1 MRNVRYLT
9 FCASILVVAASV
21 HAQFDG
27 PAPMA
32 WRWSQFSAVS
42 PSGSPVIVDE
52 MAFVAVGNRVFGLDR
67 TSGNQKWKY
76 PNVDPIPGN
85 FRYGVQHCDG
95 VIVAAA
101 DNKVIYAVDSKTGL
115 AKWQYLSAIPFQ
127 GSPIV
132 VGKFLVVGLN
142 DNSLV
147 ALNMV
152 DGQQAWE
159 NPYRISN
166 GLVGALATNGNNVYY
181 MTGANDLIA
190 LSVLNQRIS
199 WQKKFTSSSADSTP
213 VIYGDYLYMNA
224 GQYIACFSATTGST
238 RWQQNVGEP
247 LIYSPAVTASG
258 AMVVTR
264 DGRARTFDAISGRPL
279 SRAAVE
285 LGSVPVTTPSGS
297 GKMFL
302 APCTNGA
309 LNLIDSSTGAIVWSY
324 LVRPIGGTMTQT
336 NSGGGTGGGN
346 LGGNGGASRDIK
358 IVAIPASG
366 PAVFVGTTL
375 YVLTSDGSLCAFDK
389 QLGVD
394 LTGPTVKMLWPYPGE
409 QVSGLPPL
417 ELIFK
422 IDDEATGVDTKTL
435 SISANGQ
442 ELDYEFGRDGFAIVR
457 FSSVGK
463 NRPMMDGRKAIK
475 VTVRDWLGNMTVSEF
490 GLTVDNTL
498 RPLTRPN
505 INTTGPGGGG
515 GRGGL
520 GGGGGA
526 GGV

>member
-9 FCASILVVAASV
+9 VCASVLFVAASV
-21 HAQFDG
+21 HAQFEG

-32 WRWSQFSAVS
+32 WRWTQPTSVA

-52 MAFVAVGNRVFGLDR
+52 MAFVAVGNRIFGLDR

-85 FRYGVQHCDG
+85 FRYGIQHG
-95 VIVAAA
+95 EGSVVAAA

-115 AKWQYLSAIPFQ
+115 AKWQYLSAVPFQ
-127 GSPIV
+127 GSPVV

-142 DNSLV
+142 DNSLI
-147 ALNMV
+147 ALNM
-152 DGQQAWE
+152 DNGQQAWQ
-159 NPYRISN
+159 NPYRIST

-181 MTGANDLIA
+181 MTGANDLVA

-199 WQKKFTSSSADSTP
+199 WQKRFTSSSPDSTP

-224 GQYIACFSATTGST
+224 GQYVACFSATTGSSK
-238 RWQQNVGEP
+238 WQQNVGEQ
-247 LIYSPAVTASG
+247 LIFSPAVTANG

-264 DGRARTFDAISGRPL
+264 DGRARTFDAMSGRPL
-279 SRAAVE
+279 NRAAVE

-309 LNLIDSSTGAIVWSY
+309 LNLIDSATGAVVWSY

-336 NSGGGTGGGN
+336 AAAGGTGA
-346 LGGNGGASRDIK
+346 GGANRDIK

-366 PAVFVGTTL
+366 PAVFVGATL

-394 LTGPTVKMLWPYPGE
+394 LTGPSVKMLWPSPGE

-442 ELDYEFGRDGFAIVR
+442 ELDFEFGRDGFAVIS
-457 FSSVGK
+457 FSRVGK
-463 NRPMMDGRKAIK
+463 NQPMMDGRKSIK
-475 VTVRDWLGNMTVSEF
+475 VTVSDWLGNKTVSEF
-490 GLTVDNTL
+490 GLMIDNTL
-498 RPLTRPN
+498 RPLSRPN
-505 INTTGPGGGG
+505 INTTGPGGGVGG
-515 GRGGL
+515 GRGGGGL
-520 GGGGGA
+520 GGG
-526 GGV
+526 